1 MDRSTYR
8 AGTGHCGVIICA
20 VINTLERTSEQ
31 QRVAAPG
38 GRWVLLAIGTGSFMS
53 GLDSSI
59 SNTVLPV
66 IARALQADVAAVEWV
81 VAIYLLVVS
90 GMVLIFGRLADIWGQ
105 RRVYLAG
112 FGLFILGSLVCALAP
127 VIGVLIAARAVQG
140 LGAAMLTSSS
150 PALLTNAFPDSQRG
164 RVLGLQATAVY
175 VGLAIGPSLG
185 GGLAQALGWGAVFF
199 VNVPIGLVAFLL
211 SLRYVPQDRRS
222 SAHVEP
228 FDVPGAI
235 AFGAGVTLL
244 ILALNQGHVW
254 GWTSPALLV
263 CTALAIALLVTFA
276 FMELRKRAP
285 MLDLSLFANR
295 VFSAGVASALLNYMA
310 TFAVAFLLP
319 FYLIQARGMSP
330 AAAGLV
336 LTAQPLLMAAT
347 AAFAGAVAD
356 RIGPR
361 LPATA
366 GLALLAI
373 SCLGLSRL
381 GLETPIA
388 VAVFALFLSGVGIGL
403 FTSPNTSAILGAAP
417 PERRGVASG
426 LLATARSLGMVLGLG
441 IGGAIFTT
449 LLAQTQGAPRPD
461 TIVAAA
467 DAGLLTAAV
476 LALLGAV
483 VSSIRNP
490 MTVTT

>member
-1 MDRSTYR
+1 
-8 AGTGHCGVIICA
+8 
-20 VINTLERTSEQ
+20 
-31 QRVAAPG
+31 
-38 GRWVLLAIGTGSFMS
+38 MS

-59 SNTVLPV
+59 SNIVLPV
-66 IARALQADVAAVEWV
+66 IARALQTDVAAVEWV
-81 VAIYLLVVS
+81 VAVYLLVVS
-90 GMVLIFGRLADIWGQ
+90 GLVLIFGRLGDILGH

-112 FGLFILGSLVCALAP
+112 FGLFVLGSLVCAFAP
-127 VIGVLIAARAVQG
+127 VIEVLIAFRGVQG

-150 PALLTNAFPDSQRG
+150 PAILTNAFPDRRRG

-185 GGLAQALGWGAVFF
+185 GGLAQAFGWGAVFF
-199 VNVPIGLVAFLL
+199 VNVPIGLLAFLL
-211 SLRYVPQDRRS
+211 SLRYVPDDRS
-222 SAHVEP
+222 TAAHVES

-235 AFGAGVTLL
+235 TFGAGVTLL

-254 GWTSPALLV
+254 GWTSPTLLACIAVAVVLLV
-263 CTALAIALLVTFA
+263 IFALI
-276 FMELRKRAP
+276 ELRKRSP
-285 MLDLSLFANR
+285 MLDLSLFSNP

-310 TFAVAFLLP
+310 TFAVTFLLP
-319 FYLIQARGMSP
+319 FYLIQARGLSP

-347 AAFAGAVAD
+347 AAIAGVVAD

-361 LPATA
+361 LPATG
-366 GLALLAI
+366 GLALLAV
-373 SCLGLSRL
+373 SFLWLSRL
-381 GLETPIA
+381 ALDTPVV

-417 PERRGVASG
+417 PARRGVASG

-449 LLAQTQGAPRPD
+449 LLAQTPGAPTPE
-461 TIVAAA
+461 TIVSAA
-467 DAGLLTAAV
+467 DAGLLAAGL
-476 LALLGAV
+476 LALLGAL
-483 VSSIRNP
+483 VSSTRNP
-490 MTVTT
+490 RTASN